1 MTLPIKVD
9 SQALDDRQVQLTVE
23 VPPERYNAAMRSAA
37 RRLSQ
42 RDRIP
47 GFRPGKVP
55 FEVVVGRFGEEAIF
69 DEALDTLGQ
78 DVYRQAIEDSQLDP
92 FAPGT
97 LNEVVSR
104 DPLVLRYL
112 VPLAP
117 EVELGSYRK
126 LRLPFKPAAV
136 QDEALDRLMEDLRQ
150 RQAIIEPASRPIQ
163 LADVALVDIEG
174 RLDQP
179 AEGEQ
184 AEVVKQEGLSLLVEN
199 ETDWPFAGVAA
210 HLVGRAAG
218 DEVSAQHSFAQDYP
232 SEELR
237 GREATFHFRVRG
249 VKSRTVPV
257 WTDDLARSLGD
268 YVDLLD
274 LRIKVRKSLTESAA
288 KEAEAEYADEVI
300 GKLVEQAKIQ
310 FPPLLTEQE
319 IDDLIHDLVHQLE
332 ARGLNLDQYL
342 KAEAKTEIELRDEFR
357 ERAERRVRR
366 ALVLGKLVDLEKF
379 EVEDAQIEDRIGQ
392 MARTVQDPEGSVRR
406 ALSTDSAKRR
416 IRNELLF
423 EQAVTFLVAVAK
435 GEDPTPTP
443 ATKRSAEPAQ
453 P

>member
-92 FAPGT
+92 FAPGS

-104 DPLVLRYL
+104 EPLVLRYV

-117 EVELGSYRK
+117 EVDLGNYRK
-126 LRLPFKPAAV
+126 LRLPFKPAEV
-136 QDEALDRLMEDLRQ
+136 QDEAVDRVMEDLRQ
-150 RQAIIEPASRPIQ
+150 RQAIIEPAGRPVE
-163 LADVALVDIEG
+163 LADVAVVDIQG

-184 AEVVKQEGLSLLVEN
+184 AEVLKQEGISLLVDN
-199 ETDWPFAGVAA
+199 DTDWPFPGVASQ
-210 HLVGRAAG
+210 LVGRSAG
-218 DEVSAQHSFAQDYP
+218 DELSTQHTFGADYP

-237 GREATFHFRVRG
+237 SRAATFNFRVRE

-257 WTDDLARSLGD
+257 WTDELARSLGD

-274 LRIKVRKSLTESAA
+274 LRIKVRKSLAESAA
-288 KEAEAEYADEVI
+288 KAAEAEYADQVI

-310 FPPLLTEQE
+310 FPPMLTDQE
-319 IDDLIHDLVHQLE
+319 IDDLMHDLVHQLE
-332 ARGLNLDQYL
+332 ARELSLEQYL
-342 KAEAKTEIELRDEFR
+342 KLEDKTEAQQRDEFR
-357 ERAERRVRR
+357 ERADRRVRR
-366 ALVLGKLVDLEKF
+366 ALVLGKLVELEKL
-379 EVEDAQIEDRIGQ
+379 EVGDAPIEERIGQ

-423 EQAVTFLVAVAK
+423 EQAVTLLVAVAK
-435 GEDPTPTP
+435 GEEPTP
-443 ATKRSAEPAQ
+443 ATVSSAGLTQ

>member
-42 RDRIP
+42 RDKIP

-104 DPLVLRYL
+104 EPLVLRYV

-117 EVELGSYRK
+117 EVDLGNYRE
-126 LRLPFKPAAV
+126 LRLPFKPAEV
-136 QDEALDRLMEDLRQ
+136 QDEAVDRVMEDLRQ
-150 RQAIIEPASRPIQ
+150 RQAIVEPASRPVQ
-163 LADVALVDIEG
+163 LTDVAVVDIQG

-184 AEVVKQEGLSLLVEN
+184 AEVLKQEGISLLVDN
-199 ETDWPFAGVAA
+199 ETDWPFPGIAGQLAG
-210 HLVGRAAG
+210 HAAG
-218 DEVSAQHSFAQDYP
+218 AELTIQHTFADEYP
-232 SEELR
+232 NEELR
-237 GREATFHFRVRG
+237 SRPATFHFRLRE

-257 WTDDLARSLGD
+257 WTDELARSLGD

-274 LRIKVRKSLTESAA
+274 LRIKVRKSLAESAA
-288 KEAEAEYADEVI
+288 KEAEAEYADQVI

-310 FPPLLTEQE
+310 FPPMLTEQE
-319 IDDLIHDLVHQLE
+319 IDDLMHDLVHQLE
-332 ARGLNLDQYL
+332 ARDLSLEQYL
-342 KAEAKTEIELRDEFR
+342 KLEDKTEAQQRDEFR
-357 ERAERRVRR
+357 ERADRRVRR
-366 ALVLGKLVDLEKF
+366 ALVLGKLVELEKL
-379 EVEDAQIEDRIGQ
+379 EVGEAPIEERIGQ

-406 ALSTDSAKRR
+406 ALSTDTAKRR

-423 EQAVTFLVAVAK
+423 EQAVSFLVAVAK
-435 GEDPTPTP
+435 GEEPPVVTVD
-443 ATKRSAEPAQ
+443 SAALAQ

>member
-69 DEALDTLGQ
+69 DEAIDTLGQ

-104 DPLVLRYL
+104 EPLVLRYV

-117 EVELGSYRK
+117 EVELGNYRK
-126 LRLPFKPAAV
+126 LRLPFMPAEV
-136 QDEALDRLMEDLRQ
+136 KDEAVDRVMEDLRQ

-199 ETDWPFAGVAA
+199 ETDWPFAGVAG

-218 DEVSAQHSFAQDYP
+218 DEVSAQHSFAEDYP
-232 SEELR
+232 SKELQGR
-237 GREATFHFRVRG
+237 GATFHFRVRE

-257 WTDDLARSLGD
+257 WTDELARSLGD

-288 KEAEAEYADEVI
+288 KEAEAEHADEVI

-332 ARGLNLDQYL
+332 ARGLSLDQYL
-342 KAEAKTEIELRDEFR
+342 KAETKTEIELREEFR

-379 EVEDAQIEDRIGQ
+379 EVEDAQIEGRIGQ

-435 GEDPTPTP
+435 GEDPPP
-443 ATKRSAEPAQ
+443 ATVSSAETTQ